1 MRTRLL
7 SLLTFAP
14 LVTAQQIWN
23 VPPGSPIDPYIAQ
36 ASPGDLVVLTAGSSY
51 VDFTVNKGVTIFAN
65 GASIFGLTGSGAV
78 TFQIPAGQR
87 ASLVGAQLTAV
98 ATTSIRVV
106 SGIVSLSDIHFGVP
120 GTIDIGA
127 GSTAV
132 QLDHVTSS
140 VGSELRLA
148 GGFCE
153 VVDSRLQGRNASWTY
168 NGYAWHGW
176 SAIEQTGG
184 VLVASNTVVDGGNA
198 GTFFAPP
205 YFTYPSAAG
214 FVQTGGLAFLTDC
227 TITGG
232 DGFPANVGAGIPGEP
247 GQVAI
252 AANGNVSIARTTLTE
267 GASSTAVSSGYV
279 TDPELVGMRT
289 VGTLSLGAAFQAIAT
304 GGGSGG
310 WIGIVA
316 SLSSTLGYVAP
327 IVEPVLTG
335 PVYSVTLALAAPGGT
350 VGYSLAVP
358 NTTSLRGLA
367 VWLQGIQLTGLQ
379 FRASAIAGGT
389 VR

>member
-14 LVTAQQIWN
+14 LVTAQQVWN
-23 VPPGSPIDPYIAQ
+23 VPPGNPIDPYIAQ
-36 ASPGDLVVLTAGSSY
+36 ASPGDVLVLAAASSY
-51 VDFTVNKGVTIFAN
+51 TEFTVNKGVTILGN
-65 GASIFGLTGSGAV
+65 GSTIFDVTGSGSV
-78 TFQIPAGQR
+78 TFQVPAGQR
-87 ASLVGAQLTAV
+87 ASLVGVVLNAI
-98 ATTSIRVV
+98 ATTSIRVTTGTV
-106 SGIVSLSDIHFGVP
+106 ALSDLFFSAA

-127 GSTAV
+127 GATAV
-132 QLDHVTSS
+132 RIDHATSNTAA
-140 VGSELRLA
+140 ELRLA
-148 GGFCE
+148 GGFCA
-153 VVDSRLQGRNASWTY
+153 VVDSQLHGRNAVWNY
-168 NGYAWHGW
+168 NGYAWDG
-176 SAIEQTGG
+176 APGVVQTGG
-184 VLVASNTVVDGGNA
+184 VLVTSNTSIRGGRA
-198 GTFFAPP
+198 GYFGPPFF
-205 YFTYPSAAG
+205 TVPSAAG
-214 FVQTGGLAFLTDC
+214 FVQTGGQAYLSDG

-232 DGFPANVGAGIPGEP
+232 DGFPGES

-252 AANGNVSIARTTLTE
+252 VGTGNVSIARTPITE
-267 GASSTAVSSGYV
+267 GAAATATSSGFV
-279 TDPELVGMRT
+279 TDPELVGMHQ
-289 VGTLSLGAAFQAIAT
+289 VGTPTLGTTFQAIAT

-316 SLSSTLGYVAP
+316 GFSNTLGYVAP

-358 NTTSLRGLA
+358 NATSLRGVEL
-367 VWLQGIQLTGLQ
+367 WLQGIQLTGLQ